1 MFLFFGVCNVIIDN
15 LDFGFGVV
23 NCIFDVIGDVFVIFN
38 DIKDMELCFWVEVY
52 DNDKNWDWKVLVVL
66 LFGVFCVVNIKF
78 ILIFGLLV
86 LFFWCI
92 DLLFIFVNLCF
103 GVVLKVE
110 FLFVLFVFFCLK
122 KRIFVIILCIFDLLI
137 WKIIF

>member
-1 MFLFFGVCNVIIDN
+1 MFLFFGVCNDIIGN
-15 LDFGFGVV
+15 LDFCFGVV

-86 LFFWCI
+86 LFFWYI
-92 DLLFIFVNLCF
+92 DLLFIFIDLCF
-103 GVVLKVE
+103 GVVFNVE
-110 FLFVLFVFFCLK
+110 YLFVLFLFFFVNK
-122 KRIFVIILCIFDLLI
+122 KNICDNFMYFWFIILER
-137 WKIIF
+137 